1 MPPTGVTLVTA
12 DQQGDVSRMAA
23 RLDLDHE
30 FEEEGMKVSPP
41 RVVFSG
47 SKKGR
52 RSGLRPPARRKF

>member
-1 MPPTGVTLVTA
+1 
-12 DQQGDVSRMAA
+12 MAA
-23 RLDLDHE
+23 RLDLNHE